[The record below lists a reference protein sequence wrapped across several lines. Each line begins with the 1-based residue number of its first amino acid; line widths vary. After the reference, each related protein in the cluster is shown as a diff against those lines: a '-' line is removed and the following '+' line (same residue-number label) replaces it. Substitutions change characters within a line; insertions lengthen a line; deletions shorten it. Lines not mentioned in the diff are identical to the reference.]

1 MLFFEKVGI
10 YKSCDTKKF
19 KNKGELYMNNL
30 GQMIQSGDWKGEKH
44 VPIIHASEKI
54 EKEALT
60 EIKVSIGDAIK
71 HPNTMEHH
79 ISWFKLFFLPENGKF
94 PIELGTFEFRAHG
107 EGNIF
112 DEPCVSTYAKFEKS
126 GTLYALSYCNLH
138 GLWESSKE
146 IIVE

>member
-1 MLFFEKVGI
+1 
-10 YKSCDTKKF
+10 
-19 KNKGELYMNNL
+19 MNNL